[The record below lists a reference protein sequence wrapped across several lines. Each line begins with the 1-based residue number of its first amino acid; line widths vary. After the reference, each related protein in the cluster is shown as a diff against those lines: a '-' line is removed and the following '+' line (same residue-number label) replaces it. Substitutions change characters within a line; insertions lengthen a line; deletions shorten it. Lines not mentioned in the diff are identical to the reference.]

1 MIKRDEVLYAV
12 RRAAEVTGEFDA
24 RKRIAAGYT
33 RVDPDAVAH
42 AAGVLVLYRPLD
54 RLLGGFL
61 REEGAA
67 GIIVNMQR
75 SRGLLHM
82 TCAHELGHYFLD
94 HESTADE
101 TVDYG
106 NTAGPQEQQ
115 ANFFAYNLLASQ
127 WLIAATMRRK
137 GWSRADLTRP
147 LVVYQMSLR
156 LGISY
161 SGMVWSL
168 VRIGFLGLGDTTAL
182 LRVQPRTMKLEAL
195 AGADLLSSINDVWV
209 LSTADKDSIIEP
221 ALGDQF
227 VVDLPNHADSGH
239 LWSADELRSEGFL
252 LEPVVQDART
262 APSQGSR
269 VVVGRTA
276 ETMRYHLKEAQSQNP
291 TSQSGDRQTISLRE
305 TTPWSTQAAALNE
318 WCFGAEFEAL
328 TSGYSRAER
337 ANRLSQVKAVE

>member
-1 MIKRDEVLYAV
+1 MIRRDELLNAA
-12 RRAAEVTGEFDA
+12 RRAAEVTGQFDA

-33 RVDPDAVAH
+33 RVDPDAIAH
-42 AAGVLVLYRPLD
+42 AAGVVVLYRPLD

-82 TCAHELGHYFLD
+82 TCAHELGHFFLD

-106 NTAGPQEQQ
+106 NAAGPKEQQ

-137 GWSRADLTRP
+137 GWSRSDLVKP
-147 LVVYQMSLR
+147 AVVYQMSLR

-168 VRIGFLGLGDTTAL
+168 VRIGVLGPADANVL
-182 LRVQPRTMKLEAL
+182 LRVQPRTVKLDAL
-195 AGADLLSSINDVWV
+195 AGADLESSNNDVWL
-209 LSTADKDSIIEP
+209 LSPEDKDCIIEP
-221 ALGDQF
+221 AVGDQF
-227 VVDLPNHADSGH
+227 LLDLPNHADSGH
-239 LWSADELRSEGFL
+239 LWSADELKSEGFVL
-252 LEPVVQDART
+252 QPVVQDVRT
-262 APSQGSR
+262 MPDRPTR
-269 VVVGRTA
+269 VVVGRSA
-276 ETMRYHLKEAQSQNP
+276 DTMRYHLKDAQSHDHL
-291 TSQSGDRQTISLRE
+291 SLSDRRTISLRE
-305 TTPWSTQAAALNE
+305 AAPWSPKGMPLNQVS
-318 WCFGAEFEAL
+318 FGAEFETL
-328 TSGYSRAER
+328 TPGYSRAER
-337 ANRLSQVKAVE
+337 LQRLSEVKAAE